1 MRGAE
6 VVHQLLFIK
15 IQPGIDI
22 LSRVADFRQR
32 RAVENIAKNIP
43 AREILVFEGVRV
55 RAAFF
60 RQAFGGS

>member
-32 RAVENIAKNIP
+32 RAV
-43 AREILVFEGVRV
+43 
-55 RAAFF
+55 
-60 RQAFGGS
+60 